1 MSNLALRVTD
11 CKPYIANKSYRLA
24 IKPYTHKKETVLSS
38 FQLNDYVKNI
48 DGLTGIIQ
56 SKDDAQVIV
65 KWQDNTIERIR
76 TNILDTGYL
85 MKTSEPVKISENSKK
100 VKSLEKKLANKDLLK
115 DKNLGANELVDLAI
129 AKGIVEPEDKDM
141 ELLRIQSM
149 SDNEFLLYQEL
160 VLTTD
165 AIEGEVSSLSESNN
179 DYTGL
184 SPEEIRAHQELD
196 KLKRSGRYIPSN
208 PQCMSSS
215 GSRSLSDIRAESG
228 ISDLHN
234 VQMPM
239 KLENSFYQQFGGIF
253 NSLPGQSQKMEQT
266 ASMNNQFVNNIDNQ
280 QTYIE
285 VPTITDFID
294 SKDYGLSD
302 TQKTTISDGYNT
314 VQSNLSVTDKCG
326 FSVYQ
331 NSTGKYVAV
340 TTPTGTGTE
349 QTCEEMTQF
358 NTEKENINNQI
369 EPYET
374 KKLADMEFSS
384 VLDSAIA
391 GSKAKNAKAVR
402 ALLDIDTLKASKNQS
417 DDIQKAIEEVR
428 SQNDY
433 LFEGTNIP
441 GGGGNP
447 PGGEVDDMAAV
458 RTAMGLKNN

>member
-24 IKPYTHKKETVLSS
+24 IKPSTHKEETVLSS
-38 FQLNDYVKNI
+38 FRLNDYVKNI

-239 KLENSFYQQFGGIF
+239 KLEDSFYQQFGGIF

-280 QTYIE
+280 QIDESFINELADSQTTDDDWCNFESSAENNFENNRMKRIANSNKLSLD
-285 VPTITDFID
+285 TIIDQMQSSDNDKTRIASSAFLNTPFIGIT
-294 SKDYGLSD
+294 KPLSMGSED
-302 TQKTTISDGYNT
+302 NPCVQTPSNT
-314 VQSNLSVTDKCG
+314 SMNTLFQNLDW
-326 FSVYQ
+326 
-331 NSTGKYVAV
+331 
-340 TTPTGTGTE
+340 TTP
-349 QTCEEMTQF
+349 
-358 NTEKENINNQI
+358 
-369 EPYET
+369 
-374 KKLADMEFSS
+374 
-384 VLDSAIA
+384 
-391 GSKAKNAKAVR
+391 
-402 ALLDIDTLKASKNQS
+402 QS
-417 DDIQKAIEEVR
+417 RVAR
-428 SQNDY
+428 
-433 LFEGTNIP
+433 
-441 GGGGNP
+441 
-447 PGGEVDDMAAV
+447 
-458 RTAMGLKNN
+458 R